1 MSYFNHSFSKRFLG
15 TGATRDITSTG
26 AAESV
31 TNPYSSGGLIT
42 TAGTKS
48 VTLSTLNSGYFMFAD
63 KNYEAMDDTALAATC
78 CPIYII
84 SSALQTR
91 DKIGPFAGGYKETN
105 KSKLINPKYVSN
117 VYKVEECVPQ
127 QSVISI
133 GNTPQTSQSS
143 VASLALIAGHTETY
157 VNGTYTNI
165 NLTGGGGTG
174 AKATV
179 IVAGNVVTSVVIT
192 SSGQD
197 YVTGNVL
204 TLQSAAVPTAGA
216 LTELV
221 AGTSWTYTATASTV
235 VSTGFQG
242 GTTESNCCY
251 SFLCGETYYLR
262 IDVKG
267 SPALRALN
275 HNAYQT
281 LGAYTGCC
289 PTPAVTTVDPT
300 TVYLNWAKQIITDNY
315 LNSFIMPVVYDY
327 TGVAWYAPGT
337 TVSLDGNNTA
347 VTPAQWWTSATG
359 VDNYAA
365 SAQAIAWTDTVSGA
379 CQAGMRLFGAYVE
392 TVFGNCSFQVTDF
405 YEKEPVRIYA
415 SLTDLNGDP
424 CAFEGLCV
432 YNDCLGHQGIGFGET
447 VVRDLILSEA
457 YLQNFFHS
465 DIRIREITLGSD
477 ILDSVVRADLYS
489 RYYIQHVVPRFNN
502 PSGTFDHDRYMLE
515 IITPAGGNATLD
527 TYLDA
532 WLGACIDCV
541 TLEVQSCTAC
551 DIVAD

>member
-1 MSYFNHSFSKRFLG
+1 MAYFNHAFTKMFLG

-42 TAGTKS
+42 TSGTTS
-48 VTLSTLNSGYFMFAD
+48 ATLSTLSAGYFMFAN
-63 KNYEAMDDTALAATC
+63 KNYAAMDDTDLAATC

-84 SSALQTR
+84 SSSLMDM
-91 DKIGPFAGGYKETN
+91 DKIGPFHGGYKETN

-117 VYKVEECVPQ
+117 VYKVEECEPQ
-127 QSVISI
+127 QSVVSI
-133 GNTPQTSQSS
+133 GTTPQTSLTAI
-143 VASLALIAGHTETY
+143 ASLDAASLVGGTGYT
-157 VNGTYTNI
+157 NGTTTGVA
-165 NLTGGGGTG
+165 LTGGTGTG
-174 AKATV
+174 ATGTIV
-179 IVAGNVVTSVVIT
+179 VAGGIVQSVTLT
-192 SSGQD
+192 GSGQGYTVGD
-197 YVTGNVL
+197 TLTVTGGNSDATIDVL
-204 TLQSAAVPTAGA
+204 TL
-216 LTELV
+216 
-221 AGTSWTYTATASTV
+221 STV
-235 VSTGFQG
+235 DATGFQG
-242 GTTESNCCY
+242 GTTIATCCF

-289 PTPAVTTVDPT
+289 PTASVTVVDPT
-300 TVYLNWAKQIITDNY
+300 TVYLDWAKQIILNNY
-315 LNSFIMPVVYDY
+315 LNPFVMPVVYDY

-337 TVSLDGNNTA
+337 TVSLDGTNTP
-347 VTPAQWWTSATG
+347 VTAAQWWTAADGT
-359 VDNYAA
+359 DNYAA
-365 SAQAIAWTDTVSGA
+365 SAQAAAWTDALPNA

-392 TVFGNCSFQVTDF
+392 TKFGNCSFQVTDF

-424 CAFEGLCV
+424 CTFEGICV
-432 YNDCLGHQGIGFGET
+432 YNDCLGRQGIGFGES
-447 VVRDLILSEA
+447 VVRDLILAES

-465 DIRIREITLGSD
+465 DIRIREITQGDD
-477 ILDSVVRADLYS
+477 ILNSVSRNALYS
-489 RYYIQHVVPRFNN
+489 RYYILHSVPRFNN
-502 PSGTFDHDRYMLE
+502 PTGVFDNDRYMLE

-527 TYLDA
+527 TYLEA

-541 TLEVQSCTAC
+541 ELETQDCTHC